1 MGDAALG
8 PLLDGLGDVPLP
20 PHLNPLQLLPELLH
34 LQRGHVGDLRHFDV
48 ERLLEGLVL
57 LLGVVNFG
65 QLLLAL
71 PGNLVLDL
79 IQVLALVLLV
89 RIFQSICVLSGLVTR
104 SIQFCCLL
112 TI

>member
-1 MGDAALG
+1 MRDAALG
-8 PLLDGLGDVPLP
+8 PLLDGLRHVPLA
-20 PHLNPLQLLPELLH
+20 PHLDPFQLLPELLH
-34 LQRGHVGDLRHFDV
+34 LQRGHVGDFRNLDV
-48 ERLLEGLVL
+48 ERLLKGLVL

-71 PGNLVLDL
+71 PGNLVFDL